1 MRPPLLLALAGGL
14 LAASALSGWL
24 AYRAA
29 MAELDRALELRP
41 PLAVL
46 DYAPITAR
54 LAQGTPAK
62 ELEPAFA
69 ALKRWSGRLREHGYL
84 VLNRAATEAVPE
96 AYLVL
101 NRAAADAVPEAH
113 LVRPDP
119 ADLPTPMATAPPPA
133 IPPAAPLPATGPS
146 LAISPSE
153 ARSLIETL
161 TTPPEG
167 RP

>member
-1 MRPPLLLALAGGL
+1 MPPPLLAALAAGL

-62 ELEPAFA
+62 ELEPDFA

-101 NRAAADAVPEAH
+101 
-113 LVRPDP
+113 PDP
-119 ADLPTPMATAPPPA
+119 AQAMPAPITPPPPLTA
-133 IPPAAPLPATGPS
+133 ATPPAAPLPATTPS
-146 LAISPSE
+146 AAISPSE
-153 ARSLIETL
+153 ARALIDTL
-161 TTPPEG
+161 TSPVGSPP
-167 RP
+167 

>member
-1 MRPPLLLALAGGL
+1 MRPPLLLALAAGL

-29 MAELDRALELRP
+29 VAELDRALELRP

-54 LAQGTPAK
+54 LAQGTPAR

-69 ALKRWSGRLREHGYL
+69 ELKRWSGRLREHGYL
-84 VLNRAATEAVPE
+84 VLNRAA
-96 AYLVL
+96 
-101 NRAAADAVPEAH
+101 ADAVPEAY

-119 ADLPTPMATAPPPA
+119 ADLPAPMATAPPPA
-133 IPPAAPLPATGPS
+133 TPPAAPLPAISPS

-161 TTPPEG
+161 TTAPES

>member
-1 MRPPLLLALAGGL
+1 MRPPLLLALAAGL

-24 AYRAA
+24 AYRGA

-54 LAQGTPAK
+54 LAQGTPAR

-69 ALKRWSGRLREHGYL
+69 ELKRWSSRLREHG
-84 VLNRAATEAVPE
+84 
-96 AYLVL
+96 YLVL

-119 ADLPTPMATAPPPA
+119 ADLPAPMATAPPPA

-161 TTPPEG
+161 TTAPES

>member
-1 MRPPLLLALAGGL
+1 MRPPLLLALAAGL

-29 MAELDRALELRP
+29 VAELDRALELRP

-46 DYAPITAR
+46 DFAPITAR
-54 LAQGTPAK
+54 LAQGTPARD
-62 ELEPAFA
+62 LEPAFA
-69 ALKRWSGRLREHGYL
+69 ALKRWGSRLREHG
-84 VLNRAATEAVPE
+84 
-96 AYLVL
+96 YLVL
-101 NRAAADAVPEAH
+101 NRAAADAVPEAY

-119 ADLPTPMATAPPPA
+119 ADLPVPMATAPPPA
-133 IPPAAPLPATGPS
+133 TPPTAPLPATGPS

-161 TTPPEG
+161 TTAPESPP
-167 RP
+167 

>member
-1 MRPPLLLALAGGL
+1 MRPPLLLALAAGL
-14 LAASALSGWL
+14 LAATALSGWL
-24 AYRAA
+24 AYRGA
-29 MAELDRALELRP
+29 MTELDRALELRP

-54 LAQGTPAK
+54 LAQGTPAR

-69 ALKRWSGRLREHGYL
+69 ELKRWSSRLREHGYL
-84 VLNRAATEAVPE
+84 VLNG
-96 AYLVL
+96 
-101 NRAAADAVPEAH
+101 AAADAVPEAY

-119 ADLPTPMATAPPPA
+119 ADLPAPMATAPPPA
-133 IPPAAPLPATGPS
+133 TPPAAPLPAISPS
-146 LAISPSE
+146 LAINPSE

-161 TTPPEG
+161 TTAPES

>member
-1 MRPPLLLALAGGL
+1 MRPPLLLALVAGL

-24 AYRAA
+24 AYRGA
-29 MAELDRALELRP
+29 MTELDRALELRP

-54 LAQGTPAK
+54 LAQGTPAR

-69 ALKRWSGRLREHGYL
+69 ELKRWSSRLREHG
-84 VLNRAATEAVPE
+84 
-96 AYLVL
+96 YLVL
-101 NRAAADAVPEAH
+101 NRAAADAVPEAY

-119 ADLPTPMATAPPPA
+119 ADLPAPMATAPPPA
-133 IPPAAPLPATGPS
+133 TPPAAPLPATGPS

-161 TTPPEG
+161 TTAPES

>member
-1 MRPPLLLALAGGL
+1 MRPPLLLALAAGL
-14 LAASALSGWL
+14 LAATALSGWL
-24 AYRAA
+24 AYRGA
-29 MAELDRALELRP
+29 MTELDRALELRP

-54 LAQGTPAK
+54 LAQGTPAR

-69 ALKRWSGRLREHGYL
+69 ELKRWSGRLREHGYL
-84 VLNRAATEAVPE
+84 VLNRAA
-96 AYLVL
+96 
-101 NRAAADAVPEAH
+101 ADAVPEAY

-119 ADLPTPMATAPPPA
+119 ADLPAPMATAPPPA
-133 IPPAAPLPATGPS
+133 TPQAAPLPATGPS

-161 TTPPEG
+161 TTAPES

>member
-1 MRPPLLLALAGGL
+1 MRPPLLLALAAGL
-14 LAASALSGWL
+14 LAATALSGWL
-24 AYRAA
+24 AYRGA
-29 MAELDRALELRP
+29 MTELDRALELRP

-46 DYAPITAR
+46 DYEPITAR
-54 LAQGTPAK
+54 LAQGTPAR

-69 ALKRWSGRLREHGYL
+69 ELKRWSSRLREHG
-84 VLNRAATEAVPE
+84 
-96 AYLVL
+96 YLVL

-119 ADLPTPMATAPPPA
+119 ADLPAPMATAPPPA

-161 TTPPEG
+161 TTAPES

>member
-1 MRPPLLLALAGGL
+1 MRPPLLAALAAGL

-24 AYRAA
+24 AYRGAL
-29 MAELDRALELRP
+29 AELDRALELRP

-46 DYAPITAR
+46 DYEPITAR
-54 LAQGTPAK
+54 LAQGTPAR

-69 ALKRWSGRLREHGYL
+69 ELKRWSGRLREHGYL
-84 VLNRAATEAVPE
+84 VLNRAA
-96 AYLVL
+96 
-101 NRAAADAVPEAH
+101 ADAVPEAY

-119 ADLPTPMATAPPPA
+119 ADLPVPMATAPPPA
-133 IPPAAPLPATGPS
+133 TPPTAPLPATEPS

-153 ARSLIETL
+153 ARSLIDTL
-161 TTPPEG
+161 TTPVES

>member
-1 MRPPLLLALAGGL
+1 MRPPLLLALAAAP

-29 MAELDRALELRP
+29 VAELDRALELRP
-41 PLAVL
+41 PLAVI

-54 LAQGTPAK
+54 LAEGTPAG

-69 ALKRWSGRLREHGYL
+69 ELKRWAGRLREHGYL
-84 VLNRAATEAVPE
+84 VLNRAA
-96 AYLVL
+96 
-101 NRAAADAVPEAH
+101 ADAVPEAY

-119 ADLPTPMATAPPPA
+119 ADLPAPTPPLAATT
-133 IPPAAPLPATGPS
+133 PPAAPLPATGPS
-146 LAISPSE
+146 PAINPSE

-161 TTPPEG
+161 TMPAESPP
-167 RP
+167 

>member
-1 MRPPLLLALAGGL
+1 MRPPLLLALAAGL

-24 AYRAA
+24 AYRGA

-54 LAQGTPAK
+54 LAQGTPAR

-69 ALKRWSGRLREHGYL
+69 ELKRWGNRLREHG
-84 VLNRAATEAVPE
+84 
-96 AYLVL
+96 YLVL
-101 NRAAADAVPEAH
+101 NRAAADAVPEAY

-119 ADLPTPMATAPPPA
+119 ADLPAPMATAPPPA
-133 IPPAAPLPATGPS
+133 IPPTAPLPATGPS

-161 TTPPEG
+161 TTPPES

>member
-1 MRPPLLLALAGGL
+1 MRPPLLLALAAGL

-24 AYRAA
+24 AYRGAV
-29 MAELDRALELRP
+29 AELDRALELRP

-46 DYAPITAR
+46 DYEPITAR
-54 LAQGTPAK
+54 LAQGTPAR

-69 ALKRWSGRLREHGYL
+69 ELKHWSSRLREHG
-84 VLNRAATEAVPE
+84 
-96 AYLVL
+96 YLVL
-101 NRAAADAVPEAH
+101 NRAAADAVPEAY

-119 ADLPTPMATAPPPA
+119 ADLPAPMATAPPPA
-133 IPPAAPLPATGPS
+133 TPPAAPLPATGPS

-161 TTPPEG
+161 TTPPES
-167 RP
+167 PP

>member
-1 MRPPLLLALAGGL
+1 MRPPLLLALAAGL

-29 MAELDRALELRP
+29 VAELDRALELRP

-54 LAQGTPAK
+54 LAQGTPAR

-69 ALKRWSGRLREHGYL
+69 ELKRWSGRLREHG
-84 VLNRAATEAVPE
+84 
-96 AYLVL
+96 YLVL

-119 ADLPTPMATAPPPA
+119 ADLPAPMATAPPPA
-133 IPPAAPLPATGPS
+133 TPPAAPLPATGPS

-161 TTPPEG
+161 TTAPES

>member
-1 MRPPLLLALAGGL
+1 MRPPLLAALAAGL

-54 LAQGTPAK
+54 LAQGTPAS

-69 ALKRWSGRLREHGYL
+69 ELKRWSSRLREHG
-84 VLNRAATEAVPE
+84 
-96 AYLVL
+96 YLVL
-101 NRAAADAVPEAH
+101 NRAAADAVPEAY

-119 ADLPTPMATAPPPA
+119 ADLPAPVPAPMATAPPPA
-133 IPPAAPLPATGPS
+133 TPPAAPLPATGPS

-161 TTPPEG
+161 TTPVES

>member
-1 MRPPLLLALAGGL
+1 MCPPLLLALAAGL
-14 LAASALSGWL
+14 LAATALSGWL
-24 AYRAA
+24 AYRGA
-29 MAELDRALELRP
+29 MTELDRALELRP

-54 LAQGTPAK
+54 LAQGTPAR

-69 ALKRWSGRLREHGYL
+69 ELKRWSGRLREHG
-84 VLNRAATEAVPE
+84 
-96 AYLVL
+96 YLVL

-119 ADLPTPMATAPPPA
+119 ADLPAPMATAPPPA
-133 IPPAAPLPATGPS
+133 TPPAAPLPAISPS
-146 LAISPSE
+146 LAINPSE

-161 TTPPEG
+161 TTAPES

>member
-1 MRPPLLLALAGGL
+1 MRPPLLLALAAGL

-29 MAELDRALELRP
+29 VAELDRALELRP

-54 LAQGTPAK
+54 LAQGTPAR

-69 ALKRWSGRLREHGYL
+69 ELKRWSGRLREHGYL
-84 VLNRAATEAVPE
+84 VLNRAA
-96 AYLVL
+96 
-101 NRAAADAVPEAH
+101 ADAVPEAY

-119 ADLPTPMATAPPPA
+119 ADLPAPMATAPPPA
-133 IPPAAPLPATGPS
+133 TPPAAPLPATGPS

-161 TTPPEG
+161 TTPPES

>member
-1 MRPPLLLALAGGL
+1 MRPPLLLALAAGL

-29 MAELDRALELRP
+29 VAELDRALELRP

-54 LAQGTPAK
+54 LAQDTPAR
-62 ELEPAFA
+62 ELEPAVA
-69 ALKRWSGRLREHGYL
+69 ELKRWSSRLREHG
-84 VLNRAATEAVPE
+84 
-96 AYLVL
+96 YLVL
-101 NRAAADAVPEAH
+101 NRAAADAVPEAY

-119 ADLPTPMATAPPPA
+119 TDLPAPMATAPPPA
-133 IPPAAPLPATGPS
+133 TPPAAPLPAISPS
-146 LAISPSE
+146 LAINPSE

-161 TTPPEG
+161 TTAPES

>member
-1 MRPPLLLALAGGL
+1 MRPPLLLALAAAP

-29 MAELDRALELRP
+29 VAELDRALELRP

-54 LAQGTPAK
+54 LAQGTPAR

-69 ALKRWSGRLREHGYL
+69 ELKRWSGRLREHGYL
-84 VLNRAATEAVPE
+84 VLNRAA
-96 AYLVL
+96 
-101 NRAAADAVPEAH
+101 ADAVPEAY

-119 ADLPTPMATAPPPA
+119 ADLPAPMATAPPPA
-133 IPPAAPLPATGPS
+133 TPPAAPLPAISPS
-146 LAISPSE
+146 LAINPSE

-161 TTPPEG
+161 TTAPES

>member
-54 LAQGTPAK
+54 LAQGTPAR

-69 ALKRWSGRLREHGYL
+69 ELKRWGNRLREHG
-84 VLNRAATEAVPE
+84 
-96 AYLVL
+96 YLVL
-101 NRAAADAVPEAH
+101 NRAAADAVPEAY

-119 ADLPTPMATAPPPA
+119 ADLPAPMATAPPPA
-133 IPPAAPLPATGPS
+133 TPPAAPLPATGPS

-161 TTPPEG
+161 TTAPESPP
-167 RP
+167 

>member
-1 MRPPLLLALAGGL
+1 MRPPLLAALAAGL
-14 LAASALSGWL
+14 VAGPALSGWL

-69 ALKRWSGRLREHGYL
+69 DLKRWSGRLREHGYL
-84 VLNRAATEAVPE
+84 VLT
-96 AYLVL
+96 
-101 NRAAADAVPEAH
+101 RAAADAVPEPY

-119 ADLPTPMATAPPPA
+119 ADLPAPMATAPPPA
-133 IPPAAPLPATGPS
+133 TPPAAPLPATGPS

-161 TTPPEG
+161 TTAPES

>member
-1 MRPPLLLALAGGL
+1 MRPPLLLALAAGL

-24 AYRAA
+24 AYRGAV
-29 MAELDRALELRP
+29 AELDRALELRP

-54 LAQGTPAK
+54 LAQGTPAR

-69 ALKRWSGRLREHGYL
+69 ALKRWGSRLREHG
-84 VLNRAATEAVPE
+84 
-96 AYLVL
+96 YLVL
-101 NRAAADAVPEAH
+101 NRAAADAVPEAY

-119 ADLPTPMATAPPPA
+119 ADLPAPMATAPPPA
-133 IPPAAPLPATGPS
+133 TPPAAPLPATGPS

-161 TTPPEG
+161 TTAPES

>member
-1 MRPPLLLALAGGL
+1 MRPPLLLALAAGL

-29 MAELDRALELRP
+29 VAELDRALELRP

-54 LAQGTPAK
+54 LAQGTPAR

-69 ALKRWSGRLREHGYL
+69 ELKRWSGRLREHGYL
-84 VLNRAATEAVPE
+84 VLNRAA
-96 AYLVL
+96 
-101 NRAAADAVPEAH
+101 ADAVPEAY

-119 ADLPTPMATAPPPA
+119 ADLPAPMATAPPPA
-133 IPPAAPLPATGPS
+133 TPPAAPLPAISPS
-146 LAISPSE
+146 LAINPSE

-161 TTPPEG
+161 TTAPES

>member
-1 MRPPLLLALAGGL
+1 MRPPLLLALAAGL
-14 LAASALSGWL
+14 LAATALSGWL
-24 AYRAA
+24 AYRGA
-29 MAELDRALELRP
+29 MTELDRALELRP

-54 LAQGTPAK
+54 LAQGTPAR

-69 ALKRWSGRLREHGYL
+69 ELKRWSSRLREHG
-84 VLNRAATEAVPE
+84 
-96 AYLVL
+96 YLVL
-101 NRAAADAVPEAH
+101 NRAAADAVPEAY

-119 ADLPTPMATAPPPA
+119 ADLPAPMATAPPPA
-133 IPPAAPLPATGPS
+133 TPPAAPLPAISPS
-146 LAISPSE
+146 LAINPSE

-161 TTPPEG
+161 TTAPES

>member
-1 MRPPLLLALAGGL
+1 MRPPLLLALAAGL

-24 AYRAA
+24 AYRGA

-54 LAQGTPAK
+54 LAQGTPAR

-69 ALKRWSGRLREHGYL
+69 ELKRWSSRLREHG
-84 VLNRAATEAVPE
+84 
-96 AYLVL
+96 YLVL

-119 ADLPTPMATAPPPA
+119 ADLPAPMATAPPPA
-133 IPPAAPLPATGPS
+133 TPPAAPLPATGPS

-161 TTPPEG
+161 TTAPES

>member
-1 MRPPLLLALAGGL
+1 MRPPLLAALAAGL

-29 MAELDRALELRP
+29 VAELDRALELRP

-54 LAQGTPAK
+54 LAQGTPAM

-69 ALKRWSGRLREHGYL
+69 ELKRWSSRLREHGYL
-84 VLNRAATEAVPE
+84 VLNG
-96 AYLVL
+96 
-101 NRAAADAVPEAH
+101 AAADAVPEAY

-119 ADLPTPMATAPPPA
+119 ADLPAPMATAPPPA
-133 IPPAAPLPATGPS
+133 TPPAAPLPATGPS

-161 TTPPEG
+161 TTAPES

>member
-1 MRPPLLLALAGGL
+1 MRPPLLAALAAGL

-24 AYRAA
+24 AYRGAV
-29 MAELDRALELRP
+29 AELDRALELRP

-46 DYAPITAR
+46 DYEPITTR
-54 LAQGTPAK
+54 LAQGTPAR

-69 ALKRWSGRLREHGYL
+69 ALKRWGSRLREHG
-84 VLNRAATEAVPE
+84 
-96 AYLVL
+96 YLVL
-101 NRAAADAVPEAH
+101 NRAAADAVPEAY

-119 ADLPTPMATAPPPA
+119 ADLPAPMATAPPPA
-133 IPPAAPLPATGPS
+133 TPPAAPLPATGPS

-161 TTPPEG
+161 TTAPES

>member
-1 MRPPLLLALAGGL
+1 MRPPLLLALAAGL

-29 MAELDRALELRP
+29 VAELDRALELRP

-54 LAQGTPAK
+54 LAQGTPAR

-69 ALKRWSGRLREHGYL
+69 ELKRWSGRLREHGYL
-84 VLNRAATEAVPE
+84 VLNRAA
-96 AYLVL
+96 
-101 NRAAADAVPEAH
+101 ADAVPEAY

-119 ADLPTPMATAPPPA
+119 ADLPAPMATAPPPA

-161 TTPPEG
+161 TTAPES

>member
-1 MRPPLLLALAGGL
+1 MRPPLLLALAAGL

-29 MAELDRALELRP
+29 VAELDRALELRP

-54 LAQGTPAK
+54 LAQGTPAR

-69 ALKRWSGRLREHGYL
+69 ELKRWSGRLREHGYL
-84 VLNRAATEAVPE
+84 VLNRAAADAVPE
-96 AYLVL
+96 AYLV
-101 NRAAADAVPEAH
+101 
-113 LVRPDP
+113 RPDP
-119 ADLPTPMATAPPPA
+119 AALPTPMATAPPPA

-161 TTPPEG
+161 TTAPES

>member
-1 MRPPLLLALAGGL
+1 MRPPLLLALAAGL

-29 MAELDRALELRP
+29 VAELDRALELRP
-41 PLAVL
+41 PLAVI

-54 LAQGTPAK
+54 LAQGTPAR

-69 ALKRWSGRLREHGYL
+69 ELERWSGRLREHGYL
-84 VLNRAATEAVPE
+84 VLNRAA
-96 AYLVL
+96 
-101 NRAAADAVPEAH
+101 ADAVPEAY

-119 ADLPTPMATAPPPA
+119 ADLPAPTPPLAATT
-133 IPPAAPLPATGPS
+133 PPAAPLPATGPS

-161 TTPPEG
+161 TTAPES

>member
-1 MRPPLLLALAGGL
+1 MRPPLLAALAAGL

-24 AYRAA
+24 AYRGAV
-29 MAELDRALELRP
+29 AELDRALELRP

-46 DYAPITAR
+46 DYEPITAR
-54 LAQGTPAK
+54 LAQGTPAR

-69 ALKRWSGRLREHGYL
+69 ELERWSGRLREHGYL
-84 VLNRAATEAVPE
+84 VLNRAA
-96 AYLVL
+96 
-101 NRAAADAVPEAH
+101 ADAVPEAY

-119 ADLPTPMATAPPPA
+119 ADLPAPMATAPPPA
-133 IPPAAPLPATGPS
+133 TPPAAPLPATGPS

-161 TTPPEG
+161 TTAPES

>member
-1 MRPPLLLALAGGL
+1 MRPPLLAALAAGL

-24 AYRAA
+24 AYRGAV
-29 MAELDRALELRP
+29 AELDRALELRP

-54 LAQGTPAK
+54 LAQGTPAR

-69 ALKRWSGRLREHGYL
+69 ELKRWSGRLREHGYL
-84 VLNRAATEAVPE
+84 VLNRAA
-96 AYLVL
+96 
-101 NRAAADAVPEAH
+101 ADAVPEAY

-161 TTPPEG
+161 TTPPES

>member
-1 MRPPLLLALAGGL
+1 MRPPRLVALAAGL

-46 DYAPITAR
+46 DYEPITAR
-54 LAQGTPAK
+54 LAQGTPAR

-69 ALKRWSGRLREHGYL
+69 ELKRWGDRLREHG
-84 VLNRAATEAVPE
+84 
-96 AYLVL
+96 YLVL
-101 NRAAADAVPEAH
+101 NRAAADAVPEAY
-113 LVRPDP
+113 LVHPDP
-119 ADLPTPMATAPPPA
+119 ADLPAPAAAPPLA
-133 IPPAAPLPATGPS
+133 ATTLPPAPLPATGPS
-146 LAISPSE
+146 LAISPGE
-153 ARSLIETL
+153 ARALIDTL
-161 TTPPEG
+161 TTPVER

>member
-1 MRPPLLLALAGGL
+1 MRPPLLLALAAGL
-14 LAASALSGWL
+14 LAATALSGWL
-24 AYRAA
+24 AYRGA
-29 MAELDRALELRP
+29 MTELDRALELRP

-54 LAQGTPAK
+54 LAQGTPAR

-69 ALKRWSGRLREHGYL
+69 ELKRWSGRLREHG
-84 VLNRAATEAVPE
+84 
-96 AYLVL
+96 YLVL

-161 TTPPEG
+161 TTAPES